1 MAAMSKKT
9 LVPLTALEAK
19 IKFTEIAVQLAWEM
33 GFIEVTFKTDSLNL
47 CKVLTGSIEAL
58 SSIET
63 ITASILSLVQNFR
76 FLLFHMS
83 NGKAI
88 SLSIF

>member
-1 MAAMSKKT
+1 MATMSKKT

-19 IKFTEIAVQLAWEM
+19 AKSMEVAVQLAWEM
-33 GFIEVTFKTDSLNL
+33 GFREVTFETYSLIL
-47 CKVLTGSIEAL
+47 CKVLTGSIEAA

-63 ITASILSLVQNFR
+63 IIARILSLVQNFR

-88 SLSIF
+88 SLPIF